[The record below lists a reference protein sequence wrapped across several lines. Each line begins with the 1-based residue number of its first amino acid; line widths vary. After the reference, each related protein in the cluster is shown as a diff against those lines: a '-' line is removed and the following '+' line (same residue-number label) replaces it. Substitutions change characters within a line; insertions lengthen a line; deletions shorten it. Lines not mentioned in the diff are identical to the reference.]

1 MTDEQLALKREAAIR
16 AFNEAKAAKRAAA
29 EAAKPKATVLPM
41 PLEEEVRRAIVNGRG
56 GQWTVVPYG
65 VTSYRPDSGP
75 TGLEWEFMQSRRQ
88 GSADPHEVYSRSLYG
103 SGK

>member
-29 EAAKPKATVLPM
+29 EAAKPKATVLEM
-41 PLEEEVRRAIVNGRG
+41 PLEEEVRRALINGRG

-65 VTSYRPDSGP
+65 VSCYRPDPGP
-75 TGLEWEFMQSRRQ
+75 SEIEWEMVASRRQ
-88 GSADPHEVYSRSLYG
+88 GPVDPHEAYSRSLYG
-103 SGK
+103 STK